1 MKRAIKWIF
10 VILLTPIILI
20 VLLAVSLYLPPV
32 QNWAVDKVAEY
43 ASEETG
49 YDISVDH
56 VCLVWPL
63 NLGVD
68 GVLVVKPNDV
78 HSKLKKAQSQP
89 GDTIVGIE
97 HLVADVKLWP
107 LFDSQVQIDEFKLQG
122 VKLNTTDFIP
132 QAIVKGLLK
141 ELTLQSHS
149 IHLDKELARL
159 DDVFF
164 ANAILDIALQD
175 TVVEDTTTSE
185 PLKWQ
190 INLDRLRGQNSH
202 VTLHMPGDTL
212 QIGIKIGDL
221 IAENGHFDLFKAL
234 YEVGRFDLKNSGATY
249 DNNFEPHKPL
259 FKLAENGGS
268 SEGFDANHIAL
279 NDIKLAVDSV
289 FFCDPDV
296 RLNVKELSFAE
307 QSGLAL
313 ERMTARLYVNTT
325 AFNAENPGVIDAKVD
340 ATLAKTSPLPAPLN
354 LICNAHGNL
363 QRVNIS
369 KLGIGMPGAFTV
381 EGSGFASNPLDFDH
395 LISQIHLDAKTHNM
409 SFVKSMMPREY
420 AKIINIPALSLQSDI
435 DIKGH
440 DYAVV
445 FDMKEGKGR
454 VNGKGRYNLDSNVY
468 DVTLFAKG
476 FNASHF
482 YKGLDIGPLTADASI
497 KGRGFNMQSAATS
510 LLANAR
516 VKQFSFAGYDLSG
529 ISFDAK
535 LNRGKIKAD
544 VDARNRY
551 IEGVMTVEALM
562 ALNPIRGTLAG
573 EIYKADL
580 YGLGFTD
587 QPMTVSV
594 CAHVDLE
601 SDLNENHRLQALLG
615 DITIIDSVKTYRP
628 DDIVADL
635 FTKRDTT
642 HAIMDCGDFHLNA
655 DANGGYKYLMTVSDR
670 ILKETDRQWEGRII
684 DEHSLRAT
692 LPTGHVYLSS
702 GKNNPVARAIQYFDT
717 NFNNIYVDL
726 TSSPELGLNGEMY
739 IDTLISNDIQLDRI
753 ELKLKS
759 DEQTINYDLLVRN
772 GEDNPQYTFA
782 ANMKGSVLPNGVS
795 AWLGLDDAKGE
806 RGVELSMAAKMEEEG
821 IRLAFD
827 KKSQILGYKK
837 FKVNSDNYAFFSN
850 NMRLSADMK
859 LQSSDGMGIQISTD
873 DENADALQDITFSL
887 HKFEIQDLL
896 SVLPY
901 TPDLSG
907 TLNGD
912 FHAIITPENLSISS
926 DVALNNLVLE
936 KSPIGNISSEF
947 VYMPQEDG
955 SHRID
960 GIIYKEGEEV
970 GALVGEYLPEGDG
983 IVDAMFN
990 MNRFPLDIANGFIPN
1005 QIIGLKG
1012 EGVGEL
1018 EVKGPLSRIIVNGTI
1033 NLHDASLV
1041 SIPYGVKM
1049 RFDDT
1054 PVRID
1059 DSRLVLNNFAMYA
1072 NNDQPLR
1079 CNGYVDFANLEHIRT
1094 DITMKARDFLLVDA
1108 KETRRSEA
1116 YGKAYVNFDARMSGE
1131 VTNLVVRGNIDVLS
1145 KTDLY
1150 YILRDSPITTDNR
1163 LKELVTF
1170 TDFEEEMPIV
1180 TEKPTVAGLYV
1191 DMTANVAD
1199 GSHVKCWLNTNH
1211 SNYVDI
1217 LAGGNLRMIMHD
1229 DDIDVV
1235 GRCTI
1240 SEGEMKYS
1248 MPIIPL
1254 KTFKIKQGS
1263 YIEFTGDMMNPR
1275 LNITATETNK
1285 TTVNIDGVNQ
1295 SVAFDCGVIISKTL
1309 NDMGLEFTIDA
1320 PENQTVSDELKVK
1333 SIEERGKLAV
1343 TMLTTGMYLSEDNTS
1358 SFTMNNALTSFL
1370 QSEIN
1375 QLAGSALRT
1384 LDLSVGLEKS
1394 TDENGQMHTDYSF
1407 KFAKRFWNNRF
1418 SISVG
1423 GKISTGP
1430 DVTGQNST
1438 FFDNIEMQ
1446 YRLSDTSN
1454 QYLQVFYKKA
1464 VYDFLEGYVG
1474 QYGAGYIWKR
1484 NLQSLKDIFR
1494 TPKIGKI
1501 TTDTPNVSSENEE
1514 Q

>member
-49 YDISVDH
+49 YDIKVGH

-63 NLGVD
+63 DLGVD
-68 GVLVVKPNDV
+68 EVYVTKPND
-78 HSKLKKAQSQP
+78 SLSNKR
-89 GDTIVGIE
+89 DTIIGIE
-97 HLVADVKLWP
+97 HLIADVKLRP
-107 LFDSQVQIDEFKLQG
+107 LFDGDVQIDEFNLQG
-122 VKLNTTDFIP
+122 VKLNTIDFIP
-132 QAIVKGLLK
+132 QAIVRGSLK

-149 IHLDKELARL
+149 IHLIKEIAHL

-164 ANAILDIALQD
+164 ANANLDIALQD
-175 TVVEDTTTSE
+175 TIIEDTTETE
-185 PLKWQ
+185 NKWQ
-190 INLDRLRGQNSH
+190 INLQRLRGTNSH

-212 QIGIKIGDL
+212 QVGVKIGDV
-221 IAENGHFDLFKAL
+221 IAEKGHFDLGKAL
-234 YEVGRFDLKNSGATY
+234 YELNVLDLKNGALSY
-249 DNNFEPHKPL
+249 DNNFEPHKAIFYL
-259 FKLAENGGS
+259 NEKSGLNDGL
-268 SEGFDANHIAL
+268 DINHIAMDSINL
-279 NDIKLAVDSV
+279 SVDSV
-289 FFCDPDV
+289 FFSDPDV
-296 RLNVKELSFAE
+296 RLNIKEFSFAE
-307 QSGLAL
+307 KSGLAL
-313 ERMTARLYVNTT
+313 ERMKARLFVNTT
-325 AFNAENPGVIDAKVD
+325 AFNTENPGVIDAVVD
-340 ATLAKTSPLPAPLN
+340 ATLAKTALTKAPLN

-369 KLGIGMPGAFTV
+369 TLGVNLPGAFNLK
-381 EGSGFASNPLDFDH
+381 GSGFASNPLDFDH
-395 LISQIHLDAKTHNM
+395 LISKIHIDAQTYNG
-409 SFVKSMMPREY
+409 SFFKRFIPREY
-420 AKIINIPALSLQSDI
+420 SKTVNIPAFALKSDI

-445 FDMKEGKGR
+445 FDMKEGRSR
-454 VNGKGRYNLDSNVY
+454 VNGNGKYNLDSKTYNA
-468 DVTLFAKG
+468 TLYANNFQL
-476 FNASHF
+476 SHF
-482 YKGLDIGPLTADASI
+482 YKGLNIGTLTADASI
-497 KGRGFNMQSAATS
+497 KGKGFDVQSAATS
-510 LLANAR
+510 ILANANI
-516 VKQFSFAGYDLSG
+516 KQLSYDRYDLSNVKL
-529 ISFDAK
+529 DAK
-535 LNRGKIKAD
+535 LSGGVVKAD
-544 VDARNRY
+544 IDSRNKNLS
-551 IEGVMTVEALM
+551 GVMTVEALM
-562 ALNPIRGTLAG
+562 SKKNIRGTLAG

-580 YGLGFTD
+580 YALGFTD

-594 CAHVDLE
+594 CAHVDVE
-601 SDLNENHRLQALLG
+601 SDLNETHKLQALLG
-615 DITIIDSVKTYRP
+615 DITIIDSVRTYRP
-628 DDIVADL
+628 DDVVADL
-635 FTKRDTT
+635 FTRRDST
-642 HAIMDCGDFHLNA
+642 HAVMDCGDFHLNA
-655 DANGGYKYLMTVSDR
+655 DANGGYIYLMNVTDR
-670 ILKETDRQWEGRII
+670 IMKETGRQWQGRII
-684 DEHSLRAT
+684 DEHSLRAV
-692 LPTGHVYLSS
+692 LPTGHIYLSS
-702 GKNNPVARAIQYFDT
+702 GRNNPVARAVQYFDADFD
-717 NFNNIYVDL
+717 NVFINL
-726 TSSPELGLNGEMY
+726 TSSPEAGLNGEMY
-739 IDTLISNDIQLDRI
+739 IDTLIAKDIQLDRI
-753 ELKLKS
+753 ELKLAS
-759 DEQTINYDLLVRN
+759 DEETINYDLLVKN

-782 ANMKGSVLPNGVS
+782 ANMKGAVLPNGVS
-795 AWLGLDDAKGE
+795 AWLGLDDDHGQ
-806 RGVELSMAAKMEEEG
+806 RGVELSMAAKMEDEG

-837 FKVNSDNYAFFSN
+837 FKVNDDNYAFFSN

-873 DENADALQDITFSL
+873 DENAEALQDVTISL
-887 HKFEIQDLL
+887 HKFEIEDLL

-912 FHAIITPENLSISS
+912 FHAIITPENLSVSS
-926 DVALNNLVLE
+926 DVALNNLVFE
-936 KSPIGNISSEF
+936 KSPVGNVSSEF
-947 VYMPQEDG
+947 VYIPQEDG

-970 GALVGEYLPEGDG
+970 GALVGEYSPEGEG
-983 IVDAMFN
+983 SVDATMQ
-990 MNRFPLDIANGFIPN
+990 MHDFPLDMVNGFIPD
-1005 QIIGLKG
+1005 QIIGLNGTG
-1012 EGVGEL
+1012 EGEL
-1018 EVKGPLSRIIVNGTI
+1018 SIVGPLSRLLINGTL
-1033 NLHDASLV
+1033 NTKQASLV

-1049 RFDDT
+1049 RFDDA
-1054 PVRID
+1054 PIKIEN
-1059 DSRLVLNNFAMYA
+1059 SRMLLDNFAMYA

-1079 CNGYVDFANLEHIRT
+1079 CNGYIDFLNLDHIRT

-1108 KETRRSEA
+1108 KESRRSEA
-1116 YGKAYVNFDARMSGE
+1116 YGKAYVNFDARMTGE
-1131 VTNLVVRGNIDVLS
+1131 LSNLVVRGNIDVLS

-1170 TDFEEEMPIV
+1170 TDFEEDAPIA
-1180 TEKPTVAGLYV
+1180 TEKPTVEGLNV
-1191 DMTANVAD
+1191 DMKVNVAD

-1217 LAGGNLRMIMHD
+1217 LAGGNLRMMMHD

-1254 KTFKIKQGS
+1254 KTFKIKEGS

-1275 LNITATETNK
+1275 LNISASETNK
-1285 TTVNIDGVNQ
+1285 ATVNIDGVNQ
-1295 SVAFDCGVIISKTL
+1295 TVTFDCGVVISKTL

-1333 SIEERGKLAV
+1333 SVEERGKLAV

-1384 LDLSVGLEKS
+1384 LDLSVGLENS
-1394 TDENGQMHTDYSF
+1394 TDETGQMHTDYSF

-1430 DVTGQNST
+1430 DVSGQNST

-1484 NLQSLKDIFR
+1484 NVQSLKDIFR

-1501 TTDTPNVSSENEE
+1501 TTDTQNVSSGNE
-1514 Q
+1514 